1 MRSRSTSEQIVGT
14 IALPLELLSCYRR
27 SMSSEV
33 VPIGAMLRELR
44 QRHGMTQ
51 LALATH
57 ADVSAKHLSFIETGR
72 SQPSR
77 YMLMHLAESL
87 QLPLRERNMLL
98 NAGGFALAYSERP
111 LADPAL
117 AVVRQAIEVVLE
129 GHKPFPAFAVD
140 RHWTLVASNGG
151 LTPFLANINI
161 DAALL
166 RPPVNVL
173 RLTLAPQGMGPHVA
187 NYRQW
192 RSHVL
197 DKLHAQIV
205 RNGDAEL
212 AELHRELK
220 EYPEPA
226 ATRGGNGSLSSPS
239 WHSLVVPFQLATESG
254 TLSFY
259 STTTIFGTPMEITLS
274 EISIESFYPADAMTR
289 DAFLGIGKDMA
300 SESTPQRRGLAA
312 GRSSSVQT

>member
-1 MRSRSTSEQIVGT
+1 MST
-14 IALPLELLSCYRR
+14 
-27 SMSSEV
+27 EV
-33 VPIGAMLRELR
+33 AVAPICAMLRELR

-51 LALATH
+51 LALAAH

-77 YMLMHLAESL
+77 DMLMHLAESL

-117 AVVRQAIEVVLE
+117 DVVRQAIEVVLE
-129 GHKPFPAFAVD
+129 GHKPYPAFAVD

-151 LTPFLANINI
+151 FTPFLANIDI
-161 DAALL
+161 SPALL
-166 RPPVNVL
+166 LPPVNVL
-173 RLTLAPQGMGPHVA
+173 RLTLAPQGLGPYVA

-197 DKLHAQIV
+197 DKLHAQMA
-205 RNGDAEL
+205 RNGDTAL

-226 ATRGGNGSLSSPS
+226 TPGSRSSPASAS
-239 WHSLVVPFQLATESG
+239 WHSLVVPFQLATECG

-274 EISIESFYPADAMTR
+274 EISIESFYPVDAMTR
-289 DAFLGIGKDMA
+289 DAFL
-300 SESTPQRRGLAA
+300 
-312 GRSSSVQT
+312 RSSPAQT

>member
-1 MRSRSTSEQIVGT
+1 
-14 IALPLELLSCYRR
+14 
-27 SMSSEV
+27 MSSEV
-33 VPIGAMLRELR
+33 VPISAMLRELR
-44 QRHGMTQ
+44 QRRGMTQ
-51 LALATH
+51 LALAAH

-77 YMLMHLAESL
+77 DMLMHLAESL

-111 LADPAL
+111 LGDPAL
-117 AVVRQAIEVVLE
+117 TVVRQAIEVVLE

-140 RHWTLVASNGG
+140 RHWTLLGSNGG
-151 LTPFLANINI
+151 FAPFLGNMNI
-161 DAALL
+161 DSALL

-173 RLTLAPQGMGPHVA
+173 RLTLAPHGMGPHVA

-197 DKLHAQIV
+197 DKLHAQLV
-205 RNGDAEL
+205 RNGDAAL
-212 AELHRELK
+212 AALYRELK
-220 EYPEPA
+220 VYPEPA
-226 ATRGGNGSLSSPS
+226 TARGGNGAFVSPP
-239 WHSLVVPFQLATESG
+239 WHSLVVPFQLAIECG

-274 EISIESFYPADAMTR
+274 EISIESFYPADAVTR
-289 DAFLGIGKDMA
+289 DAFLGIAKNVA
-300 SESTPQRRGLAA
+300 SGPTLQRQGLAA